1 MTRYLFAAVLGLALL
16 LSVQSW
22 RLDRLKGELSEAK
35 VALAEWNGYETR
47 AGLAADEASE
57 ACSARVAEARRST
70 QRIETIIEKPYAV
83 DSSGCPI
90 RSLILAPEL
99 REALQPSATPDP

>member
-1 MTRYLFAAVLGLALL
+1 MSRYLFAAVISLALL
-16 LSVQSW
+16 LAVQSW
-22 RLDRLKGELSEAK
+22 RLDRVKGELSEAK

-83 DSSGCPI
+83 DTQGCPV
-90 RSLILAPEL
+90 RALLGHDEL